1 MIKRF
6 GTALVFFLV
15 SCAVASDF
23 SWKTLDVKTGPALGL
38 WNDASTTMGG
48 WSLSVVRPITP
59 YVGVGILAEIAA
71 NISECEDCVNYD
83 FAELSE
89 GVLLNLN
96 VPITHS
102 FSLISNFMFLVN
114 FQDGTVEGSYYT
126 YPVAVEAYDV
136 DGNLIEVYKRESDDG
151 DYYTESAMFRSN
163 LGVAWRSE
171 NRMFGLEMYPMD
183 LAVTDGDWRITF
195 KIDAVFHVL

>member
-1 MIKRF
+1 MLKRLGF
-6 GTALVFFLV
+6 FFLLVFM
-15 SCAVASDF
+15 SYASASDF
-23 SWKTLDVKTGPALGL
+23 SWKALDIKTGPALGL
-38 WNDASTTMGG
+38 WNNASTTMGG

-59 YVGVGILAEIAA
+59 YVGVGVLAEFAA
-71 NISECEDCVNYD
+71 DISSCEDCVNYD

-102 FSLISNFMFLVN
+102 FSFVSNFMFLVN

-126 YPVAVEAYDV
+126 YPVSMEAYDI

-151 DYYTESAMFRSN
+151 DYYSESAMFRSN
-163 LGVAWRSE
+163 LGIAWRSE

>member
-1 MIKRF
+1 MLKRLGF
-6 GTALVFFLV
+6 FFLLVFM
-15 SCAVASDF
+15 SYASASDF
-23 SWKTLDVKTGPALGL
+23 SWKALDIKTGPALGL
-38 WNDASTTMGG
+38 WNNASTTMGG

-59 YVGVGILAEIAA
+59 YVGVGVLAELAA
-71 NISECEDCVNYD
+71 DISSCEDCVNYD

-102 FSLISNFMFLVN
+102 FSFVSNFMFLVN

-126 YPVAVEAYDV
+126 YPVSMEAYDI

-151 DYYTESAMFRSN
+151 DYYSESAMFRSN
-163 LGVAWRSE
+163 LGIAWRSE